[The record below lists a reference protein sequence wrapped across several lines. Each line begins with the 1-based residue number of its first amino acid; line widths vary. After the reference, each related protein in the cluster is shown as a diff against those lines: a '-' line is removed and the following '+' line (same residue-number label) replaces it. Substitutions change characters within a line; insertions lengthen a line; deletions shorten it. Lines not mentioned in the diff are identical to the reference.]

1 MAGVEGLAQPG
12 VCTGFGDTAS
22 LSLLC
27 GHGDGGRAEGQ
38 AVWWQGQQRS
48 QKSLLLGLVLILSLE
63 HKKHGNGCRRLVG
76 VGVFEFGR

>member
-1 MAGVEGLAQPG
+1 MEGLAQPG

-38 AVWWQGQQRS
+38 AAWWQGQQRS
-48 QKSLLLGLVLILSLE
+48 QKSLLLGLVLILSLS
-63 HKKHGNGCRRLVG
+63 HKTKTHENGCRRLVC